1 MEVHHQAHTSRKKW
15 SHYFWEFLMLFLA
28 VFCGF
33 LAEYYLEHTIE
44 HNREKQ
50 FIESL
55 VKDIEADTV
64 QLSNIRSFRLARL
77 RSIDSLSNYLAKNT
91 SATVSLSGIQ
101 LLRDVRG
108 HVSFYQNSGTLDQ
121 LKNAG
126 GLRLIRK
133 RNVVDSIQAYDQQ
146 IKKMALRDAFETE
159 EMRYVVRLSYKMIDG
174 ITIAKVY
181 ADTSYYT
188 DNRLRTELSKTI
200 PFNAQYASEYLNSLT
215 TFRFAVLNNMWLQEN
230 IRKKA
235 EDLLLLVKNEYNLSA
250 GRQTLL
256 EK

>member
-1 MEVHHQAHTSRKKW
+1 MEVHHHAHTSRKKW
-15 SHYFWEFLMLFLA
+15 THYFWEFIMLFLA

-55 VKDIEADTV
+55 IRDIEADTA
-64 QLSNIRSFRLARL
+64 QLSNIKGFRLDRI
-77 RSIDSLSNYLAKNT
+77 RSIDSLNNYLAKNT
-91 SATVSLSGIQ
+91 LGTVSLGGIQ

-108 HVSFYQNSGTLDQ
+108 HVAFYQNSGTLDQ

-133 RNVVDSIQAYDQQ
+133 KKVVDSIQAYDQQ
-146 IKKMALRDAFETE
+146 IKKMTLRDAYETD
-159 EMRYVVRLSYKMIDG
+159 EMRYAVRLSYKMIDG
-174 ITIAKVY
+174 IVISGIY
-181 ADTSYYT
+181 ADTNYYNN
-188 DNRLRTELSKTI
+188 NRLRTELFKTV
-200 PFNAQYASEYLNSLT
+200 PFNSQYAGEYLNSL
-215 TFRFAVLNNMWLQEN
+215 ASYGSGVLSNMGLQEN

-235 EDLLLLVKNEYNLSA
+235 ENLLTLIKDEYNL
-250 GRQTLL
+250 
-256 EK
+256 K

>member
-1 MEVHHQAHTSRKKW
+1 MEVHHHAHTARKKW
-15 SHYFWEFLMLFLA
+15 THYFWEFIMLFLA

-55 VKDIEADTV
+55 IKDIEADTA
-64 QLSNIRSFRLARL
+64 QLSNIRGFRLARV
-77 RSIDSLSNYLAKNT
+77 RSIDSLNNYLAKNT
-91 SATVSLSGIQ
+91 SGTISLNGIQ

-159 EMRYVVRLSYKMIDG
+159 EMRYAVRLSYKMIDG
-174 ITIAKVY
+174 IMISRVY
-181 ADTSYYT
+181 ADTNYYNN
-188 DNRLRTELSKTI
+188 NRLRTELAKTI
-200 PFNAQYASEYLNSLT
+200 PFNAQYVSEYLNSLV
-215 TFRFAVLNNMWLQEN
+215 TFRFVVLNNMWLQES

-235 EDLLLLVKNEYNLSA
+235 EDLLLLMKDEYNLSE
-250 GRQTLL
+250 RTSLD
-256 EK
+256 K

>member
-1 MEVHHQAHTSRKKW
+1 MEVHAHSHTARKKW
-15 SHYFWEFLMLFLA
+15 THYFWEFLMLFLA

-55 VKDIEADTV
+55 IRDIEADTA
-64 QLSNIRSFRLARL
+64 QLSTIKTFRLARI
-77 RSIDSLSNYLAKNT
+77 RSIDSLSNSLAKNT

-108 HVSFYQNSGTLDQ
+108 HVAFYQNSGTLDQ

-126 GLRLIRK
+126 GLRLIRIRK
-133 RNVVDSIQAYDQQ
+133 VVDSIEAYDQQ
-146 IKKMALRDAFETE
+146 IKKMVLRDAYETE
-159 EMRYVVRLSYKMIDG
+159 EMRYTVRLSYKMIDG
-174 ITIAKVY
+174 IVISGIY
-181 ADTSYYT
+181 ADTNYYKN
-188 DNRLRTELSKTI
+188 NRLRTELSKTI
-200 PFNAQYASEYLNSLT
+200 PFNSQYAGEYLNSLANYG
-215 TFRFAVLNNMWLQEN
+215 FGVLTNMWLQEN

-235 EDLLLLVKNEYNLSA
+235 ENLLILIKDEYNL
-250 GRQTLL
+250 
-256 EK
+256 K